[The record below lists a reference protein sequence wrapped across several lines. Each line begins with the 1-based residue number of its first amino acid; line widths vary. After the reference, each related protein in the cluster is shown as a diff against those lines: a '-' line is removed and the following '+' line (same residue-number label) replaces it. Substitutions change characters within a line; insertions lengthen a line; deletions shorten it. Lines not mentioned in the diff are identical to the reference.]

1 LGGHQRGDPHA
12 HADRYSTAYIHT
24 DDYMYS
30 HAYGHE
36 FPTADSDTNGHAYR
50 HGLPHTNRYGDEQPT
65 TYIHIYR
72 HRDGHAN

>member
-1 LGGHQRGDPHA
+1 
-12 HADRYSTAYIHT
+12 
-24 DDYMYS
+24 MYS